1 MKSKRQVLASGIC
14 EKKEKRDII
23 DWNMEFSPIKR
34 EKYIMERILN
44 KHLTLLTI
52 VSSSIITLFAS
63 DIFLPSLPNIAEY
76 FAVTNSKAQLS
87 ISFFLG
93 GQVLT
98 TLFWGF
104 FSDRLGRQKAFQ
116 LGMGIFL
123 IGTIICID
131 STTITIFLIGRLIQG
146 IGGVAVPVIGWAI
159 IQDLYPKD
167 KSAGIMS
174 WIGSIIALAPMTAP
188 ALGGQL
194 DKLWGWKADFY
205 FIFILTTLI
214 LICQLIQ
221 SKEKSE
227 AKKST
232 LNFVNTYTPI
242 IKDKIFL
249 SYIAMFALLACGQWC
264 FLTIAPILYKNT
276 LNLSSDKIG
285 YLMSFSALFFIFG
298 TTIANRLIKKTGID
312 FLLSLG
318 AKLSFAASLV
328 LLFFHVTNL
337 LNALLIS
344 VTFGMYL
351 FGAALLWGSSS
362 SRALQCYE
370 TNRGSASAIRSL
382 LMIALFT
389 LGSYL
394 GALINNNNLLQI
406 AALMSIFSLLSIKIY
421 HSRALSTHRSQLN
434 LQSNRSRSL
443 IELSKS

>member
-1 MKSKRQVLASGIC
+1 MKSKRQVLVSGIC
-14 EKKEKRDII
+14 EKKEKRGII

-34 EKYIMERILN
+34 GKYIMERILN

-214 LICQLIQ
+214 LICQFIQ
-221 SKEKSE
+221 SKEKS
-227 AKKST
+227 
-232 LNFVNTYTPI
+232 V
-242 IKDKIFL
+242 
-249 SYIAMFALLACGQWC
+249 
-264 FLTIAPILYKNT
+264 
-276 LNLSSDKIG
+276 
-285 YLMSFSALFFIFG
+285 
-298 TTIANRLIKKTGID
+298 
-312 FLLSLG
+312 
-318 AKLSFAASLV
+318 
-328 LLFFHVTNL
+328 
-337 LNALLIS
+337 
-344 VTFGMYL
+344 
-351 FGAALLWGSSS
+351 
-362 SRALQCYE
+362 
-370 TNRGSASAIRSL
+370 
-382 LMIALFT
+382 
-389 LGSYL
+389 
-394 GALINNNNLLQI
+394 
-406 AALMSIFSLLSIKIY
+406 
-421 HSRALSTHRSQLN
+421 
-434 LQSNRSRSL
+434 
-443 IELSKS
+443 